1 MTIRSTLTN
10 QAAVVE
16 MAGEMSAPD
25 LSNLHSH
32 LLKLLSA
39 RTKRIVL
46 DFWAVEHVSYQDA
59 SSLAREFELVRS
71 HNGDMKVAGLS
82 PYVRNILVFAG
93 LSDFLDAN
101 MPGSAMLEPARTPRA
116 S

>member
-1 MTIRSTLTN
+1 MTE

-16 MAGEMSAPD
+16 MAGSMAATD
-25 LSNLHSH
+25 LSALHGH
-32 LLKLLSA
+32 IVELLSA
-39 RTKRIVL
+39 RRKRIVL
-46 DFWAVEHVSYQDA
+46 DFRGVEHVSYQDA
-59 SSLAREFELVRS
+59 SRLASEFELVRS
-71 HNGDMKVAGLS
+71 HNGNMRVAGLS

-101 MPGSAMLEPARTPRA
+101 TPVSGMQDPARALQA